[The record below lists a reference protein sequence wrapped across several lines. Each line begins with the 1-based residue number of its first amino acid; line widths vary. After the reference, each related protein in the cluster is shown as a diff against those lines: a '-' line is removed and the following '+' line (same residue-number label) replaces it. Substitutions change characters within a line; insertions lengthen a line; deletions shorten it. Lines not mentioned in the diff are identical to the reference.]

1 MGRMPIILTG
11 LLTLAGTPLAAQQR
25 PPRDVTADR
34 GFFVATGRSLGH
46 GHGNASLSYFWT
58 PAVSIGAFD
67 RITLTGG
74 TPLWTGPSVGFA
86 SLKVQVVEHAWTA
99 WSIGAFGLL
108 GSGVEG
114 VWPYVTGTVGTD
126 RLSVTVLSGV
136 GAGSIDVFETDLEGD
151 VLIQG
156 ALIARVHDHV
166 KVIVEGLQIFSE
178 GEPAV
183 LLGARLFGHRFAVD
197 VAGVVAWE
205 DTGQVLPWVSV
216 AYGW

>member
-1 MGRMPIILTG
+1 MGRMPLIITG
-11 LLTLAGTPLAAQQR
+11 LLPLAAMPLTAQQTR
-25 PPRDVTADR
+25 PRDVTADR

-58 PAVSIGAFD
+58 PAASVGLLD
-67 RITLTGG
+67 RITVTAG
-74 TPLWTGPSVGFA
+74 TPLWTGPSIGFA
-86 SLKVQVVEHAWTA
+86 SVKAQVLDRPWTA
-99 WSIGAFGLL
+99 WSVGAFGLL

-126 RLSVTVLSGV
+126 RLAVTVLSGV
-136 GAGSIDVFETDLEGD
+136 GAGSVDVFETDLAGD

-156 ALIARVHDHV
+156 ALIARVYDHV
-166 KVIVEGLQIFSE
+166 KVILEGLQIFAE

-183 LLGARLFGHRFAVD
+183 LLGTRLFGHRFAVD
-197 VAGVVAWE
+197 LAGVIAWE
-205 DTGQVLPWVSV
+205 DGQVLPWVSV